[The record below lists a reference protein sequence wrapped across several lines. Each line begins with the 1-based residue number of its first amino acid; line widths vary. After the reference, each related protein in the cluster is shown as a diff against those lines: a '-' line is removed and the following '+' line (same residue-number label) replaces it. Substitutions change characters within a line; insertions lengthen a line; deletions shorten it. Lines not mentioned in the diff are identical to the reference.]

1 LRLRLFAITILVLAT
16 AVSTV
21 AAGPLDV
28 KEYVALRAKDQA
40 CVSISRAKD
49 NAADFVGKVI
59 EIRGKVVG
67 ISASDRCSSIIISTS
82 DGSFVIDSDV
92 VPSDNPGVELACLV
106 SVGEGAKYSLSDLRL
121 VAYTYDTDL
130 RRLEE
135 AWRKDAEAAAA
146 RQREIRDY
154 ASRSR
159 TVREATS
166 KRTQPQAAAGSLS
179 IEEITRIYK
188 NAIKSFNHKLT
199 DAQADTIARSVLGF
213 SAKYKLDPRL
223 VCAVILAESHF
234 RLQATSRTGAQ
245 GLGQLMPSTAAGL
258 GVDNAYDPV
267 QNIYGSARY
276 IRSMLDRVAGKSNW
290 NDLTWYDLGLAL
302 AAYNAG
308 PGAVKKHGGI
318 PPYRETQA
326 YVRRV
331 TDIYRQLCGVG
342 G

>member
-1 LRLRLFAITILVLAT
+1 MRLRLLAIIIPVLA
-16 AVSTV
+16 
-21 AAGPLDV
+21 AAGSAAASAQVDV
-28 KEYVALRAKDQA
+28 KEYVALRAKTEA
-40 CVSISRAKD
+40 RVPLSGAKD
-49 NAADFVGKVI
+49 NAAALIGKVI

-67 ISASDRCSSIIISTS
+67 ISVSDRCSNIIIIISTS
-82 DGSFVIDSDV
+82 DGSFVIDSDT

-106 SVGEGAKYSLSDLRL
+106 KVGDGSVHSLSDLRL
-121 VAYTYDTDL
+121 VAFTYDADL
-130 RRLEE
+130 RRQEE
-135 AWRKDAEAAAA
+135 AWQKEAEAKAA
-146 RQREIRDY
+146 REKEVKLL

-159 TVREATS
+159 AARPTEPR
-166 KRTQPQAAAGSLS
+166 RTQLAAGSLS
-179 IEEITRIYK
+179 VEEITRIYK
-188 NAIKSFNHKLT
+188 NAIKGFNRKLT

-234 RLQATSRTGAQ
+234 RLQATSRAGAQ

-276 IRSMLDRVAGKSNW
+276 IRSMLDRVTGKSDW

-326 YVRRV
+326 YVKRV
-331 TDIYRQLCGVG
+331 TEVYRQLCGG
-342 G
+342 KG

>member
-1 LRLRLFAITILVLAT
+1 MRLRLLAITILALA
-16 AVSTV
+16 
-21 AAGPLDV
+21 AAGSAVASPQVDV
-28 KEYVALRAKDQA
+28 KEYLALRAKTQA
-40 CVSISRAKD
+40 CVPVSSAKY
-49 NAADFVGKVI
+49 NAAALIGQVI
-59 EIRGKVVG
+59 EIRGKGVG
-67 ISASDRCSSIIISTS
+67 ISAGARCANLLISTS
-82 DGSFVIDSDV
+82 DGSYVIDSDT

-106 SVGEGAKYSLSDLRL
+106 RVGVGAVHSLSDLRL
-121 VAYTYDTDL
+121 VAFTYDADL
-130 RRLEE
+130 RRQEE
-135 AWRKDAEAAAA
+135 VWQKEAEAA
-146 RQREIRDY
+146 REREAKLL

-159 TVREATS
+159 AARPAETR
-166 KRTQPQAAAGSLS
+166 RTQPVAGSLS
-179 IEEITRIYK
+179 VVEITRIYK
-188 NAIKSFNHKLT
+188 NAIKGFNRKLT
-199 DAQADTIARSVLGF
+199 DKQADTIARSVLGF

-234 RLQATSRTGAQ
+234 RLQATSRAGAQ

-276 IRSMLDRVAGKSNW
+276 IRSMLDRVTAKSDW

-331 TDIYRQLCGVG
+331 TEIYRQLCGG
-342 G
+342 KG

>member
-1 LRLRLFAITILVLAT
+1 LRLRLWAITILV
-16 AVSTV
+16 V
-21 AAGPLDV
+21 AAAGSAAASTQVDV
-28 KEYVALRAKDQA
+28 KEYVALRAKTQA
-40 CVSISRAKD
+40 CVPVSSAKY
-49 NAADFVGKVI
+49 NAAALIGKVI

-67 ISASDRCSSIIISTS
+67 ISAGARCSNIIISTS
-82 DGSFVIDSDV
+82 DGSYVIDSDT

-106 SVGEGAKYSLSDLRL
+106 RVGEGAVHSLSDLQL
-121 VAYTYDTDL
+121 IAFTYDADL
-130 RRLEE
+130 RRQEE
-135 AWRKDAEAAAA
+135 AWQKDAEAKAA
-146 RQREIRDY
+146 REREAKLL

-159 TVREATS
+159 AARPAETR
-166 KRTQPQAAAGSLS
+166 RTQPAAGSLS
-179 IEEITRIYK
+179 VEEITRIYK
-188 NAIKSFNHKLT
+188 NAIKGFNRKLT
-199 DAQADTIARSVLGF
+199 DKQADTIARSVLGF

-234 RLQATSRTGAQ
+234 KLQATSRAGAQ

-276 IRSMLDRVAGKSNW
+276 IRSMLDRMTGKSDW

-308 PGAVKKHGGI
+308 PGAVKRHGGI

-326 YVRRV
+326 YVKRV
-331 TDIYRQLCGVG
+331 TEIYRQLCGG
-342 G
+342 KG